1 MISKFKNKKIY
12 LDGLTFD
19 SKKEAARY
27 SELKLMKE
35 RGEITELKTQ
45 VKFELIPKQK
55 GERACTYIADF
66 VYKDPEQ
73 NLVVEDVKGSPKT
86 LTEVYRIK
94 KKLMLQVHNIKVKEI
109 Y

>member
-1 MISKFKNKKIY
+1 MNKYHNLKIIVK
-12 LDGLTFD
+12 GKTFD
-19 SKKEAARY
+19 SKKEAKRY
-27 SELKLMKE
+27 SELLEQEE
-35 RGEITELKTQ
+35 RGEISGLKTQ

-94 KKLMLQVHNIKVKEI
+94 KKLMLQVHKIKVKEI